1 MSSATLTIVVFLVFA
16 APSLGGPQTQLG
28 KKIVAFCEDHKGQCV
43 GGGECSHLAEQALRA
58 SGGQRRG
65 RDVPNPGDYTWGRQ
79 LYCVER
85 VGKKLKITGQIKGVQ
100 PGDIIQMRDAKWW
113 SSEPDGQRLFKNA
126 AHHTA
131 VVAAV
136 ESSGKAIK
144 IYEQNSNGRRFVTS
158 GRIALSSL
166 KEGWIRIYRPHAV
179 SNADEDDRSN

>member
-1 MSSATLTIVVFLVFA
+1 MRSATLTIVVSLVIA
-16 APSLGGPQTQLG
+16 APAFAGTQTDLG
-28 KKIVAFCEDHKGQCV
+28 KKMVAFCEEHKGQCV

-58 SGGQRRG
+58 SGGRRRG
-65 RDVPNPGDYTWGRQ
+65 RDVPNPGDYTWGKQ
-79 LYCVER
+79 LFCVER